1 MQKSI
6 ENFIKVTEN
15 GLYLIDMPT
24 GTGKTTQAID
34 YIFDHMDK
42 NTTFFYVTSLNKNV
56 DDAYN
61 KLRYKFNASG
71 KLNIFDDMVLRLY
84 SNSEQVIEKLCT
96 VPYNP
101 DDEIMR
107 FNSYIQLK
115 REVEMLDK
123 IVNVDPSIKD
133 KLVTEIREKLEPAF
147 RRDVKI
153 YLNDKFNTKKNVS
166 NILKSTII
174 G

>member
-34 YIFDHMDK
+34 YIFNHMDK

-61 KLRYKFNASG
+61 KLRDKFNASG

-84 SNSEQVIEKLCT
+84 SNSEQVIEKLGT

-115 REVEMLDK
+115 REVEEIFSNYNISLPDIPALSSSIIFLTLNFLGIIK
-123 IVNVDPSIKD
+123 ASFYRILRVCYLSIK
-133 KLVTEIREKLEPAF
+133 F
-147 RRDVKI
+147 
-153 YLNDKFNTKKNVS
+153 
-166 NILKSTII
+166 
-174 G
+174 

>member
-34 YIFDHMDK
+34 YIFNHMDK

-61 KLRYKFNASG
+61 KLRDKFNASG

-84 SNSEQVIEKLCT
+84 SNSEQVIEKLGT

-107 FNSYIQLK
+107 FNSYIQ
-115 REVEMLDK
+115 
-123 IVNVDPSIKD
+123 
-133 KLVTEIREKLEPAF
+133 
-147 RRDVKI
+147 
-153 YLNDKFNTKKNVS
+153 
-166 NILKSTII
+166 
-174 G
+174 

>member
-6 ENFIKVTEN
+6 ENFIKTTEN
-15 GLYLIDMPT
+15 GLYLIDLPT

-34 YIFDHMDK
+34 YIYNHMDK

-61 KLRYKFNASG
+61 KLQKKFKDAG
-71 KLNIFDDMVLRLY
+71 KLNEFEDMVLRLY
-84 SNSEQVIEKLCT
+84 SNSEKIIENLCT

-107 FNSYIQLK
+107 FNSFIQLK
-115 REVEMLDK
+115 KEVEF
-123 IVNVDPSIKD
+123 IVCYV
-133 KLVTEIREKLEPAF
+133 L
-147 RRDVKI
+147 
-153 YLNDKFNTKKNVS
+153 
-166 NILKSTII
+166 
-174 G
+174 